1 MQQRNITI
9 THIPTAVLSIH
20 PAIKDMPEWADD
32 DPQFEAL
39 CRDVYK
45 RGFDYP
51 LKAVGNKVAD
61 GRHRLRCAR
70 KLKLESVPVEAIT
83 EDQVLC
89 IVLQTL
95 VQRRHYTKGA
105 LAYMLV
111 PVFDGKRSQE
121 AMAADAGFSRQLI
134 QQALDIHTIFGEDAD
149 YKTEVE
155 PRILS
160 GEVGL
165 GAAVAGYAGRTATKG
180 KNKKQTAQLEL
191 WDRSLTDFQKRFTAW
206 DKFDIGAKNTLL
218 AKFQTVVEATP
229 TDLVQKL
236 AAKYNSELKRRQKEA
251 K

>member
-1 MQQRNITI
+1 
-9 THIPTAVLSIH
+9 
-20 PAIKDMPEWADD
+20 
-32 DPQFEAL
+32 
-39 CRDVYK
+39 
-45 RGFDYP
+45 
-51 LKAVGNKVAD
+51 
-61 GRHRLRCAR
+61 
-70 KLKLESVPVEAIT
+70 
-83 EDQVLC
+83 
-89 IVLQTL
+89 
-95 VQRRHYTKGA
+95 
-105 LAYMLV
+105 MLV

-134 QQALDIHTIFGEDAD
+134 QQALDIHKIFGEDAD

-180 KNKKQTAQLEL
+180 KNKKQTAQLEFVGPL
-191 WDRSLTDFQKRFTAW
+191 VDRFSKAIHRL
-206 DKFDIGAKNTLL
+206 DKFDIGSKNTLL

-236 AAKYNSELKRRQKEA
+236 AAKYNSELKRRQKEG